1 MSHLRHSEF
10 TVITTNKADAPIK
23 PNAMPKHAPIPKAN
37 VDIKPMS
44 IDKLI
49 NSYKTNDEEEE
60 ELLPG
65 FRYLQKM
72 KNEMKREHVK
82 RVFKH

>member
-1 MSHLRHSEF
+1 
-10 TVITTNKADAPIK
+10 
-23 PNAMPKHAPIPKAN
+23 
-37 VDIKPMS
+37 MS

-49 NSYKTNDEEEE
+49 NSYKTNDDEE

-72 KNEMKREHVK
+72 KNEMKRERVK

>member
-10 TVITTNKADAPIK
+10 TVITTKSDAPIK

-60 ELLPG
+60 LLPG

>member
-10 TVITTNKADAPIK
+10 TVITTSKTDIPIK
-23 PNAMPKHAPIPKAN
+23 STMPKHTPIPRAN

-49 NSYKTNDEEEE
+49 NSYKTNDDEE

-72 KNEMKREHVK
+72 KNEMKRERVK